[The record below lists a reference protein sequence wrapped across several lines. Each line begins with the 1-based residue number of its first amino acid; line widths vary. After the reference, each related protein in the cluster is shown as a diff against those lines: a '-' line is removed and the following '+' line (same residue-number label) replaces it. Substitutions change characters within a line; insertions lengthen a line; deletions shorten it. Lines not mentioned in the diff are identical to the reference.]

1 MNLDERAR
9 KLTDHLQT
17 VMDEAESVDKK
28 ASAAREK
35 LTWQEIRVLRAVGRT
50 DCCPMSGL
58 ADAICLSLSSATG
71 LIDRLVG
78 KKLVKRD
85 RSSEDRRVVQV
96 ELTEQGRALNEE
108 AMEGPLQFSRDLL
121 KGLTVEEQEDLLTL
135 FRKISERI
143 TADKR
148 VKAAA

>member
-1 MNLDERAR
+1 MNLEEKAR
-9 KLTDHLQT
+9 RLVDHLQT
-17 VMDEAESVDKK
+17 VMEEAESADKK
-28 ASAAREK
+28 NSAVREK
-35 LTWQEIRVLRAVGRT
+35 LSWQEIRVLRAVGRQ

-96 ELTEQGRALNEE
+96 ELTDEGRVLNEE
-108 AMEGPLQFSRDLL
+108 AMAGPVEFSRGLL
-121 KGLTVEEQEDLLTL
+121 KGLNTAEQDALLGL
-135 FRKISERI
+135 FGKISERI
-143 TADKR
+143 QTEK
-148 VKAAA
+148 KAA

>member
-1 MNLDERAR
+1 MNLEEKAR
-9 KLTDHLQT
+9 RLVDHLQT
-17 VMDEAESVDKK
+17 VMEEAEAVDKK
-28 ASAAREK
+28 SSAAREK
-35 LTWQEIRVLRAVGRT
+35 LSWQEVRVLRAVGRQ

-71 LIDRLVG
+71 LIDRLVS

-96 ELTEQGRALNEE
+96 ELTEHGKALNEE
-108 AMEGPLQFSRDLL
+108 AMAGPVEFSRGLL
-121 KGLTVEEQEDLLTL
+121 KGLNGEEQDALIGL

-143 TADKR
+143 TAEKR
-148 VKAAA
+148 VKTAA

>member
-9 KLTDHLQT
+9 RLTDHLQT
-17 VMDEAESVDKK
+17 VMEEAENADKK
-28 ASAAREK
+28 SSAAREN
-35 LTWQEIRVLRAVGRT
+35 LSWQELRVLRAVGRQN
-50 DCCPMSGL
+50 CCPMSGL

-96 ELTEQGRALNEE
+96 VLTEEGRELNEE
-108 AMEGPLQFSRDLL
+108 AMAGPVEFSRGLL
-121 KGLTVEEQEDLLTL
+121 KGLNAEEQEDLLGL
-135 FRKISERI
+135 FRKISDRI
-143 TADKR
+143 QAEK
-148 VKAAA
+148 KAA

>member
-1 MNLDERAR
+1 
-9 KLTDHLQT
+9 
-17 VMDEAESVDKK
+17 
-28 ASAAREK
+28 
-35 LTWQEIRVLRAVGRT
+35 
-50 DCCPMSGL
+50 MSGL

-96 ELTEQGRALNEE
+96 ELTDQGRALNEE
-108 AMEGPLQFSRDLL
+108 AMEGPVEFARGLL
-121 KGLTVEEQEDLLTL
+121 KGLNAEEQDSLLAL

-143 TADKR
+143 RREKRTA
-148 VKAAA
+148 

>member
-1 MNLDERAR
+1 MNLEERAR

-17 VMDEAESVDKK
+17 VMEEAESVDKK
-28 ASAAREK
+28 NSSVREK
-35 LTWQEIRVLRAVGRT
+35 LSWQEIRVLRAVGRQ

-58 ADAICLSLSSATG
+58 ADAICLSVSSATG

-96 ELTEQGRALNEE
+96 ELTEQGKALNEE
-108 AMEGPLQFSRDLL
+108 AMAGPVEFSRGLL
-121 KGLTVEEQEDLLTL
+121 KGLNADEQESLLSL

-143 TADKR
+143 ESEKR
-148 VKAAA
+148 AA

>member
-1 MNLDERAR
+1 MNLEEKSRR
-9 KLTDHLQT
+9 LVDHLQT
-17 VMDEAESVDKK
+17 VMEEAQSVDKK
-28 ASAAREK
+28 ASAARET
-35 LTWQEIRVLRAVGRT
+35 LSWQEIRVLRAVGRQ

-108 AMEGPLQFSRDLL
+108 AMEGPVEFARGLL
-121 KGLTVEEQEDLLTL
+121 KGLNAGEQDSLLAL

-143 TADKR
+143 EAEKR
-148 VKAAA
+148 AV

>member
-1 MNLDERAR
+1 MNLDDRAR
-9 KLTDHLQT
+9 KLVDHLQV
-17 VMDEAESVDKK
+17 VMEEAESVDKK
-28 ASAAREK
+28 ASAARET
-35 LTWQEIRVLRAVGRT
+35 LSWQEVRVLRAVGRQ

-96 ELTEQGRALNEE
+96 ELTEQGKALNEE
-108 AMEGPLQFSRDLL
+108 AMQGPLEFSRDLL
-121 KGLTVEEQEDLLTL
+121 KGLNAEEQDALLVL
-135 FRKISERI
+135 FRKISDRI
-143 TADKR
+143 QTEKR
-148 VKAAA
+148 AAA

>member
-1 MNLDERAR
+1 MNLEDRAR
-9 KLTDHLQT
+9 KLVDHLQV
-17 VMDEAESVDKK
+17 VMEEAEAVDKK
-28 ASAAREK
+28 ASAARES
-35 LTWQEIRVLRAVGRT
+35 LSWQEVRVLRAVGRQ

-96 ELTEQGRALNEE
+96 ELTEQGKALNEE
-108 AMEGPLQFSRDLL
+108 AMEGPLEFSRGLL
-121 KGLTVEEQEDLLTL
+121 KGLNAEEQEDLLVL
-135 FRKISERI
+135 FRKISDRI
-143 TADKR
+143 QTEKR
-148 VKAAA
+148 AAA

>member
-1 MNLDERAR
+1 MNLEDRAR
-9 KLTDHLQT
+9 RLVDHLQT
-17 VMDEAESVDKK
+17 VMEEAEAVDKK

-35 LTWQEIRVLRAVGRT
+35 LSWQEVRVLRAVGRQ

-71 LIDRLVG
+71 LIDRLVS

-96 ELTEQGRALNEE
+96 ELTEQGRVLNEE
-108 AMEGPLQFSRDLL
+108 AMAGPVEFARGLL
-121 KGLTVEEQEDLLTL
+121 KGLNAEEQDALIGL
-135 FRKISERI
+135 FRKIADRI
-143 TADKR
+143 KDEKR
-148 VKAAA
+148 VPA